1 MSTAEQPAP
10 FAGMLDTLDGTYVP
24 HQRLRNRIARVGPEP
39 PHRASC
45 SCGWDGPERPDE
57 QWAGADWF
65 GHEIEFETRFL
76 SQVEPERESATPL
89 GYGPAHAVIA
99 PLDPNAGDHLE
110 FEVVSFAI
118 EPCERPGE
126 AEDRVVASSIAPLS
140 FEMSFQ
146 VHMTDQVL
154 RAFGFEAWEIGLGP
168 RPFHRP
174 GKLCIDGHEYRRRR
188 RARVRRRR

>member
-1 MSTAEQPAP
+1 MTESQCPQAAELLRQMHPERRRTP
-10 FAGMLDTLDGTYVP
+10 TVH
-24 HQRLRNRIARVGPEP
+24 HQRLRDLAGL
-39 PHRASC
+39 PHAAC

-57 QWAGADWF
+57 QWAAADWF
-65 GHEIEFETRFL
+65 GHQVEYETRYL
-76 SQVEPERESATPL
+76 DQAEPEREGGTPFDPMP
-89 GYGPAHAVIA
+89 GHAVMT
-99 PLDPNAGDHLE
+99 PLDPDAEPLE

-118 EPCERPGE
+118 EPCERPDE
-126 AEDRVVASSIAPLS
+126 AEERVVASSIAPLS

-146 VHMTDQVL
+146 VHITDQVL
-154 RAFGFEAWEIGLGP
+154 RAFGFEAWEIGLEP